1 MAKGTVLWFNSLKGY
16 GFIRPDEGG
25 ENVFVNST
33 AVDLAGLETLL
44 DDQRVS
50 FRIVIGAHTK
60 KPQAHDL
67 RIERG

>member
-1 MAKGTVLWFNSLKGY
+1 MISRGKVIFYNRSKGY
-16 GFIRPDEGG
+16 GFIAPDEGG

-44 DDQRVS
+44 EDQRVS

-60 KPQAHDL
+60 KPQAHEL
-67 RIERG
+67 RVEK